1 MKNGGKKVQFMPKC
15 VRYSA
20 LISVSTKQ
28 NTMIFS
34 VVGRV
39 ALTLRSELVLNELMN
54 SKLIYYC
61 CIQYFNTSISQK
73 FNLQC
78 SAECCAMLY
87 CCDTR

>member
-1 MKNGGKKVQFMPKC
+1 MEKKKFNSCQNV
-15 VRYSA
+15 YDN

-28 NTMIFS
+28 NTMILS

-39 ALTLRSELVLNELMN
+39 ALTLRSELILNELMN

-73 FNLQC
+73 FNLKC
-78 SAECCAMLY
+78 SAECCTAAIR
-87 CCDTR
+87 DE